1 MSTHSK
7 KEKKTKDKNS
17 TTKSYSNKSEK
28 VSWWDTVKNEPVS
41 KFFKD
46 TAASAKK
53 RQSDILKKEQS
64 GYYDNVPLKDTP
76 VGVGFRKLLNKK
88 AKLDQV
94 SMGETIKKSK
104 EIQKNKKTGK
114 KAKKSS
120 SSR

>member
-53 RQSDILKKEQS
+53 RQSDILKK
-64 GYYDNVPLKDTP
+64 LKKM
-76 VGVGFRKLLNKK
+76 GFSRILCEAGLSTTSSLL
-88 AKLDQV
+88 
-94 SMGETIKKSK
+94 
-104 EIQKNKKTGK
+104 KNKLIHN
-114 KAKKSS
+114 
-120 SSR
+120 